1 MDGLTV
7 QTSDDI
13 SFVLLP
19 HVCAHSTLLKTL
31 AENAACSHGTGGWED
46 VPLPGIT
53 SAVMTRILQF
63 IHMYDT
69 SPFHLVKPLP
79 PSQYEQYVPQE
90 YREFLSQFTDDT
102 ARPLPLFYQTLQG
115 ANFLGVDALVALF
128 CAYMAKFLSCKSA
141 EEIKVAL
148 A

>member
-31 AENAACSHGTGGWED
+31 AENAACSHED

-53 SAVMTRILQF
+53 SAVMTGILHF

-69 SPFHLVKPLP
+69 SPFRLVKPLP
-79 PSQYEQYVPQE
+79 PSHYEQYVPQE

-115 ANFLGVDALVALF
+115 ANFLGVDALVTLF

-141 EEIKVAL
+141 EEIKVLL